1 MKNTLI
7 HSHSSLENHTQFQ
20 TQLVKIYTLF
30 QAETVELKIIPFG
43 AAHTYVAYIRKY
55 PLVCM
60 TALFSNF
67 PPTGKKDISTANQ
80 TKSILADGSH

>member
-1 MKNTLI
+1 MTNTLI
-7 HSHSSLENHTQFQ
+7 HSHSSLETHTPFQ
-20 TQLVKIYTLF
+20 TKLGKIYTLF
-30 QAETVELKIIPFG
+30 QAETVQLKILPFG

-67 PPTGKKDISTANQ
+67 PPTGKKIFLPRTRQNQ
-80 TKSILADGSH
+80 F